1 MTIIII
7 FRFVIGTE
15 IALASISTPLT
26 IEFKFCK
33 KVTKKLAL
41 NFHFKFK
48 IQKSK
53 KQAKQARKTL
63 FDTL

>member
-41 NFHFKFK
+41 NFHFK
-48 IQKSK
+48 IQSSEIEKASK
-53 KQAKQARKTL
+53 ASEENT
-63 FDTL
+63 F